1 MHTQTNMKTN
11 SRKNLI
17 LKMAYVVA
25 VLQPAVILPQIVQIY
40 TNQSAAD
47 VSLTTW
53 VCLLILNILNLL
65 YGIEFKIKPLI
76 VGNSLWIAAD
86 IAVVAGILIYS

>member
-1 MHTQTNMKTN
+1 
-11 SRKNLI
+11 
-17 LKMAYVVA
+17 MAYVVA